1 MKTLPKAKAHLTLSF
16 IKLCVCEQSLL
27 SVLSV
32 RSRKSFI
39 ISPIKERHLTTFLLN
54 KRHQQCNFSYE
65 YLSEC
70 VCFSYFS
77 SQKFFTIFC
86 GFCIIFRERE
96 KDLEGSYQGIVH
108 SLWISYVDYDLKIV
122 YNFIIIIP
130 SFTENDTFLSMLN
143 KILRLFSSSSS
154 SGSHH
159 FIFQIYISISK
170 KKINLMRKEWVRC
183 VWGYLLI
190 KSTSSHNL
198 LLRKFPLAR
207 ERY

>member
-1 MKTLPKAKAHLTLSF
+1 MCAFHIFHHK
-16 IKLCVCEQSLL
+16 
-27 SVLSV
+27 
-32 RSRKSFI
+32 
-39 ISPIKERHLTTFLLN
+39 N
-54 KRHQQCNFSYE
+54 
-65 YLSEC
+65 
-70 VCFSYFS
+70 
-77 SQKFFTIFC
+77 FFTIFC
-86 GFCIIFRERE
+86 GFFIIFRERE

-108 SLWISYVDYDLKIV
+108 SLWISFVDYNLKIV

-130 SFTENDTFLSMLN
+130 SFTENDTLLSMLN

-159 FIFQIYISISK
+159 FIFQIYISIS